1 MRGLDAPIRRRRRVM
16 SEINVVPYIDVM
28 LVLLVIFMVTAPM
41 LQEGVEIDLPQAP
54 SRPLPEETRASEPIV
69 VQVAGDGRF
78 YVKPERIPLSD
89 MELGEVVTKKVEE
102 GGKDKVYVEGHR
114 TVPYE
119 RVVSALVLLKEAGVE
134 GVGLVTEMPDE
145 LPDGE

>member
-1 MRGLDAPIRRRRRVM
+1 M

-69 VQVAGDGRF
+69 VQVARDGRF

-89 MELGEVVTKKVEE
+89 TELGEVVATKVEE
-102 GGKDKVYVEGHR
+102 SGKDKVYVEGHR

-119 RVVSALVLLKEAGVE
+119 RVVFALVLLKEAGVE